1 MTDLSHAPRRF
12 LAVALAVFSALG
24 PWGPVV
30 ARAAEGAKPP
40 ALGTD
45 RPEDRINPV
54 GPGDVVAIQVYPVE
68 EYSREVTVQPDGK
81 IELPLIGSLLV
92 KGLTAREIAE
102 LLEAR
107 YARFVA
113 NPKVTVNI
121 RRFSGRRVAILG
133 EVRTPGFYE
142 YRDGMRILEVL
153 SLAGGL
159 TDLAKPSATRVI
171 RPSASGAELETIG
184 LNLDAILRGKDRRNP
199 VVMQGDT
206 IFVPKGKMTQRAQW
220 VNTNI
225 LPWITIITLM
235 SSLAILAKDK

>member
-1 MTDLSHAPRRF
+1 MAQ
-12 LAVALAVFSALG
+12 
-24 PWGPVV
+24 PWGPAL

-40 ALGTD
+40 PLGAD

-102 LLEAR
+102 LLEGR

-113 NPKVTVNI
+113 NPKVTVNV

-142 YRDGMRILEVL
+142 YRDGMRILELL

-171 RPSASGAELETIG
+171 RPSAAGAELETIG
-184 LNLDAILRGKDRRNP
+184 LDLNAILRGKDRRNP

-206 IFVPKGKMTQRAQW
+206 VFVPKGKMTQRAQW